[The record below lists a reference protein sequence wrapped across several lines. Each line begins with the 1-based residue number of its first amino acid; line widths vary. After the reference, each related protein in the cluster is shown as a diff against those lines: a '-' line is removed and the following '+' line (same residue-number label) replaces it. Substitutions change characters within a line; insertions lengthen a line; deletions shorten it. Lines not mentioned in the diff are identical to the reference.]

1 MFGGPNIL
9 LKLKE
14 AKMLK
19 KFLTLLVIAALVMSM
34 FAACGNNENTNAN
47 GNNGGNDVAA
57 TDDAGSEDWK
67 IGILTGTVSQNEEEY
82 RAAQAVKDKYGE
94 EHVVIMTYPDKFMD
108 EQETTIANVASMAA
122 EENMKALLLI
132 QAVPGSS
139 AAIDKAREIN
149 PDLLIIAGVP
159 GENPADI
166 ASRADIVF
174 TLDELTMGRTMVE
187 QAKKQGA
194 EVFVHY
200 SFPRHMSYALLSA
213 RRDLLKE
220 NCEALGIEFV
230 DATALD
236 PTGDAGLSG
245 AQQFILEDTPRMIEK
260 YGKDTAFFSTNCG
273 LQIPLIKSVFEGGAI
288 YPQPCCPSPYH
299 GFPSALGIEIPEEKQ
314 GDIDYLVGEISTK
327 MADADMTG
335 RMSTWPVPCSMMFI
349 EAGAEYAKAWIDGEF
364 EDKLNKDKVEEY
376 FKAYA
381 KVDIE
386 LSVLEEDGVEYDNYL
401 MVLLGYLDF

>member
-1 MFGGPNIL
+1 
-9 LKLKE
+9 
-14 AKMLK
+14 MLK
-19 KFLTLLVIAALVMSM
+19 KFLTMLLIVTLVLSL
-34 FAACGNNENTNAN
+34 FTGCGNNN
-47 GNNGGNDVAA
+47 GNNDATEGEAA
-57 TDDAGSEDWK
+57 RADDWK
-67 IGILTGTVSQNEEEY
+67 IGILTGTVSPNEEEY

-139 AAIDKAREIN
+139 AAIDKARELN
-149 PDLLIIAGVP
+149 PELLIIAGVP

-187 QAKKQGA
+187 QAEKQGA

-220 NCEALGIEFV
+220 NCDRLGIEFV

-260 YGKDTAFFSTNCG
+260 YGVNTAFFTTNCG

-299 GFPSALGIEIPEEKQ
+299 GFPSALGIEIPEDKQ
-314 GDIDYLVGEISTK
+314 GDIEYLTAEIRAK
-327 MADADMTG
+327 MADQGMTG
-335 RMSTWPVPCSMMFI
+335 RMSTWPVPTSMMFI
-349 EAGAEYAKAWIDGEF
+349 EAGADYAKAWIDGEF
-364 EDKLNKDKVEEY
+364 AEKLDLDQVKSY

-381 KVDIE
+381 GVDIDVASLDE
-386 LSVLEEDGVEYDNYL
+386 NGEKFDNYL
-401 MVLLGYLDF
+401 MVLQGYLDF

>member
-1 MFGGPNIL
+1 
-9 LKLKE
+9 
-14 AKMLK
+14 MLK
-19 KFLTLLVIAALVMSM
+19 KFLTIFVIAAMVMSM
-34 FAACGNNENTNAN
+34 FAGCGNDTNTAN
-47 GNNGGNDVAA
+47 TGTATDNGGS
-57 TDDAGSEDWK
+57 GDWK

-82 RAAQAVKDKYGE
+82 RAAQAVKEKYGE
-94 EHVVIMTYPDKFMD
+94 EHVIIMTYPDKFMD

-187 QAKKQGA
+187 QAAKQGA
-194 EVFVHY
+194 KVFVHY

-220 NCEALGIEFV
+220 NCEAMGIEFV

-273 LQIPLIKSVFEGGAI
+273 LQIPLIKSVYEGGAI

-314 GDIDYLVGEISTK
+314 GDIDYLVDEIKAK
-327 MADADMTG
+327 MAEKGMTG

-349 EAGAEYAKAWIDGEF
+349 EAGADYAKGWIDGEF
-364 EDKLNKDKVEEY
+364 TEKLNKDKVEEY

-381 KVDIE
+381 GVDIE
-386 LSVLEEDGVEYDNYL
+386 LNVLEEEGVTYDNYL